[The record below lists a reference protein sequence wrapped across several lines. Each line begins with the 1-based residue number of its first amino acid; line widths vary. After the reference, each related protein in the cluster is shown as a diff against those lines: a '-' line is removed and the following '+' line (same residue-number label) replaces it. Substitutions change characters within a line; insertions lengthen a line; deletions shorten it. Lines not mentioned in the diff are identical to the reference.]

1 MAIEKTLLLWGL
13 LDFRSW
19 QSKSKGS
26 EGDQNMLLQN
36 MSFWHKEHFELK
48 AIESQQKQEEI
59 SLLLSA

>member
-1 MAIEKTLLLWGL
+1 MATEKTLLLWGL

-19 QSKSKGS
+19 QLKSKGS

-48 AIESQQKQEEI
+48 AIESQ
-59 SLLLSA
+59 